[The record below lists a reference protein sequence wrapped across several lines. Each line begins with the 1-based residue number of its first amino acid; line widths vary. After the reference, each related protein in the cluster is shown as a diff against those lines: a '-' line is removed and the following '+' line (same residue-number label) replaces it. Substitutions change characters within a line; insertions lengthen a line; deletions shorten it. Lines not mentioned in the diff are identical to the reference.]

1 MITIEVQCRPG
12 VHLVDAFREGIREG
26 EFKSF
31 ALVRGPGRARAR
43 AEIAHKSPRTPGK
56 VKLEQVTDLC
66 RAKVSAP
73 AGQEWDILHKFVGR
87 LVHRFD
93 QDLLAI
99 RIEFPPPRR
108 RRGARS

>member
-12 VHLVDAFREGIREG
+12 FHLVDAFRAGIQEG

-31 ALVRGPGRARAR
+31 ALKRGPGRSRAR
-43 AEIAHKSPRTPGK
+43 AEIVHKSPRTPGK
-56 VKLEQVTDLC
+56 IKLEQTTDLC
-66 RAKVSAP
+66 LAKVTAP
-73 AGQEWDILHKFVGR
+73 AGKEWDILHKLIGR

-99 RIEFPPPRR
+99 RIEFPPAKRR
-108 RRGARS
+108 RR